1 VKRQLLARDRSIL
14 QNMIPSL
21 PMFASAPHEGLGNV
35 PTRQP
40 FPTTRSPTLKSS
52 QPSTS
57 TAKMAYNDP
66 CGYEWQS
73 STPSSPAYP
82 LSLPK
87 NTVEVGELMVEGE
100 KRAPHRWS
108 PSPNP
113 ESMRRQ
119 YHHLIRNL
127 RQTLVENLDIAEYA
141 GMPISRRTFTCFCP
155 PTC

>member
-1 VKRQLLARDRSIL
+1 MRDWGTCPRDRPSPRRVL
-14 QNMIPSL
+14 QPYN
-21 PMFASAPHEGLGNV
+21 
-35 PTRQP
+35 
-40 FPTTRSPTLKSS
+40 SS

-66 CGYEWQS
+66 CGYEWLS

-100 KRAPHRWS
+100 KRAPRRWS

-141 GMPISRRTFTCFCP
+141 GMPISRRTFSCFCP